1 MTNGQYT
8 IAIDNKAV
16 SKDTIQKIKATDFAI
31 YSILETFI
39 NGSNPSEN
47 KYQIRL
53 ITNKYYSTRKS
64 GPERLYWENFSPK
77 VSNNNNVQQATEEEV
92 KWMKAFSI
100 KYNPFAL
107 STPTTTNEITQEER
121 KKAAQIFDK
130 MSIEQRQ
137 ESNVVFEDPRPAN
150 DINKEKGWSKYI
162 SLKVNVR
169 KRYY

>member
-47 KYQIRL
+47 KYQISL

-64 GPERLYWENFSPK
+64 SPERLYWENYTAKVSTNNSTHQATQDEVDWMEKFSKKYNLFSPTT
-77 VSNNNNVQQATEEEV
+77 STTINGITEAEQ
-92 KWMKAFSI
+92 KKQWKFLI
-100 KYNPFAL
+100 KC
-107 STPTTTNEITQEER
+107 Q
-121 KKAAQIFDK
+121 
-130 MSIEQRQ
+130 
-137 ESNVVFEDPRPAN
+137 
-150 DINKEKGWSKYI
+150 
-162 SLKVNVR
+162 
-169 KRYY
+169 